1 MQESMTPKRH
11 PLKIIKDV
19 FFYGIIG
26 FLTFIIVISVS
37 MDNGLIN
44 TLGFGWYRV
53 KSGSMEDLIMV
64 NDFIVATKTDIS
76 TLEKGDIIIFETW
89 VRPEGSI
96 SYIYTVVTHHFYE
109 IDEEGHVITYPHTR
123 NDFSESNSAK
133 YDKWNKPTG
142 EVHFVTPDDIV
153 GKHAFTIPTAGLI
166 AFLNY
171 MFASPIGWSLLI
183 VNVGLIV
190 LIIWYVKTNFKKP
203 NPIESSEDT
212 LKGDDPDDKNLG

>member
-1 MQESMTPKRH
+1 MKKYQ
-11 PLKIIKDV
+11 D
-19 FFYGIIG
+19 
-26 FLTFIIVISVS
+26 
-37 MDNGLIN
+37 IN
-44 TLGFGWYRV
+44 A
-53 KSGSMEDLIMV
+53 EAI
-64 NDFIVATKTDIS
+64 
-76 TLEKGDIIIFETW
+76 EKWIN
-89 VRPEGSI
+89 P
-96 SYIYTVVTHHFYE
+96 
-109 IDEEGHVITYPHTR
+109 
-123 NDFSESNSAK
+123 A
-133 YDKWNKPTG
+133 
-142 EVHFVTPDDIV
+142 V